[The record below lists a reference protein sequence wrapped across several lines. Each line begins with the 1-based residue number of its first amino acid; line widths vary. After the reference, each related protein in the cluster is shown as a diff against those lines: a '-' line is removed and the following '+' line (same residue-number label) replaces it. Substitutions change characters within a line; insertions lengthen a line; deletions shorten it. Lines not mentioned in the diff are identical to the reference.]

1 MPDVEPAPT
10 ERPAS
15 ETSSRAEPPATSRIT
30 PSREHLRDLAALV
43 ALPRMWRGRSPKYI
57 ASSVAD
63 ALVTLVRADA
73 VHLRLSSEADTQT
86 LEEARPR
93 GTPLTDAVGP
103 GDDHPESSTFQNTTP
118 AGQTLHVLRISPQVD
133 SVRATVLL
141 GATRPDF
148 PTEIESFLARIAVEQ
163 AMLAVHSAR
172 LVESLTA
179 ANSAKSAF
187 LATMSHELRTPLN
200 AIIGYSEL
208 LQTEI
213 GGPISVQQREHMHRI
228 DAAARH
234 LIELIEG
241 ILNFA
246 RVEAGKEEVRVV
258 SVPLGEFADSVVS
271 FVEPLARSRQL
282 ALEVDVDARDTMLH
296 TDCAKVRQIL
306 LNLLSN
312 AVKFTTKGSISLQA
326 RVRAGDIVW
335 TVTDTGIGIAPDD
348 LPQIFEPFRQVG
360 NVHTSR
366 APGTGLGLSVSRSLA
381 RLIGGDVTVESVAS
395 RGSRFTLRHPAE
407 APADALP
414 GQR

>member
-1 MPDVEPAPT
+1 MPDVEPRPA
-10 ERPAS
+10 ELPAS
-15 ETSSRAEPPATSRIT
+15 ETSSRAEPATSRIT
-30 PSREHLRDLAALV
+30 PSREHLRDLAALL
-43 ALPRMWRGRSPKYI
+43 ALPRMWRGRSPNYI

-63 ALVTLVRADA
+63 VLVTLVRTDA
-73 VHLRLSSEADTQT
+73 VYLRLSGEANT
-86 LEEARPR
+86 LTFEEGRPR
-93 GTPLTDAVGP
+93 GTSLADALGP
-103 GDDHPESSTFQNTTP
+103 TDDHQESSTFQITTP
-118 AGQTLHVLRISPQVD
+118 AGQTLRVLRIGSQVD
-133 SVRATVLL
+133 SVRGTVLV
-141 GATRPDF
+141 GAARPDF

-172 LVESLTA
+172 LVESLMA

-213 GGPISVQQREHMHRI
+213 GGPISVQQRDHMHRI

-246 RVEAGKEEVRVV
+246 RVEAGKAEMRVV
-258 SVPLGEFADSVVS
+258 STSVGELADSVIS
-271 FVEPLARSRQL
+271 LVEPLARARKL
-282 ALEVDVDARDTMLH
+282 ALDVEVDARDTLLH
-296 TDCAKVRQIL
+296 TDCSKVRQIL

-312 AVKFTTKGSISLQA
+312 AVKFTSNGGVSLRA
-326 RVRAGDIVW
+326 RVDAGDIVW
-335 TVTDTGIGIAPDD
+335 TVTDSGIGIASDE
-348 LPQIFEPFRQVG
+348 LSHIFEPFRQVG

-381 RLIGGDVTVESVAS
+381 RLLGGDVTVESAPS
-395 RGSRFTLRHPAE
+395 RGSTFTLRHPAE
-407 APADALP
+407 APADAFT
-414 GQR
+414 G

>member
-1 MPDVEPAPT
+1 MT
-10 ERPAS
+10 LG
-15 ETSSRAEPPATSRIT
+15 IT
-30 PSREHLRDLAALV
+30 PSREHLRDLAALL
-43 ALPRMWRGRSPKYI
+43 ALPRMWRGRSPRYI

-63 ALVTLVRADA
+63 VLVTLVRADA
-73 VHLRLSSEADTQT
+73 VYLRLSGEADTET
-86 LEEARPR
+86 VEEVRPR
-93 GTPLTDAVGP
+93 GTPLAEALGP
-103 GDDHPESSTFQNTTP
+103 TDDHPESSQSQITTA
-118 AGQTLHVLRISPQVD
+118 AGQTLRVLRIDPQVE
-133 SVRATVLL
+133 SVRGVVLL
-141 GATRPDF
+141 AAARPDF

-172 LVESLTA
+172 LVERLTA

-213 GGPISVQQREHMHRI
+213 GGPISGQQRDHMHRI

-246 RVEAGKEEVRVV
+246 RLEAGKEELRIVRAFLGDLADDVV
-258 SVPLGEFADSVVS
+258 SL
-271 FVEPLARSRQL
+271 VEPLARSRKL
-282 ALEVDVDARDTMLH
+282 TLDVEVHGRDTLLH

-312 AVKFTTKGSISLQA
+312 AVKFTSQGGLRLRA
-326 RVRAGDIVW
+326 RVDAGDIIW
-335 TVTDTGIGIAPDD
+335 TVTDSGTGIAAED
-348 LPQIFEPFRQVG
+348 LPHIFEPFRQVG
-360 NVHTSR
+360 HVHTTR
-366 APGTGLGLSVSRSLA
+366 PPGTGLGLSVSRSLA
-381 RLIGGDVTVESVAS
+381 RLLGGEVLVDSVPS
-395 RGSRFTLRHPAE
+395 RGSTFTLRHPAK

-414 GQR
+414 A

>member
-1 MPDVEPAPT
+1 MRDVEPPQAEP
-10 ERPAS
+10 PAS
-15 ETSSRAEPPATSRIT
+15 ETSRAEPATSRIT
-30 PSREHLRDLAALV
+30 PSREHLRDLAALL

-63 ALVTLVRADA
+63 VLVTLVRADA
-73 VHLRLSSEADTQT
+73 VVVRLFGEADTEA

-93 GTPLTDAVGP
+93 GSPLADALAP
-103 GDDHPESSTFQNTTP
+103 ADDAYPESSTSRITTS
-118 AGQTLHVLRISPQVD
+118 AGQTLCVLRIDPQVD
-133 SVRATVLL
+133 SVRGTVLL
-141 GATRPDF
+141 GAVRPDF

-172 LVESLTA
+172 LVDSLTA

-208 LQTEI
+208 LQTGI
-213 GGPISVQQREHMHRI
+213 GGPISLQQRDHMHRI

-234 LIELIEG
+234 LIGLIEG

-258 SVPLGEFADSVVS
+258 SLRLGELADSVVS
-271 FVEPLARSRQL
+271 FVEPLARSRNL
-282 ALEVDVDARDTMLH
+282 ALDVDVDARDTMLH

-312 AVKFTTKGSISLQA
+312 AVKFTSRGGISLRA
-326 RVRAGDIVW
+326 NVHAGDIVW
-335 TVTDTGIGIAPDD
+335 TVTDSGIGIAPDD
-348 LPQIFEPFRQVG
+348 LAHIFEPFRQVG
-360 NVHTSR
+360 DVHTSR

-381 RLIGGDVTVESVAS
+381 RLLGGDVTVDSSPS
-395 RGSRFTLRHPAE
+395 RGSTFTLRHPAE
-407 APADALP
+407 APPAA
-414 GQR
+414 RA